1 MTWFP
6 NSLVSADSPLRPI
19 TILSRVHLHH
29 ESSSA
34 RKHSWQDHQLFIQL
48 RGVVVLEQPLLCFTT
63 GVAVLHQ
70 QLLSVAANGHAS
82 VRWLVVQLL
91 CAVLVRPELK
101 RKLDLWRFSSEATGV
116 SQGGLLTWLPFPPWH
131 GYKMTSVPAKSRHAS
146 SRRISPVLLSIQ
158 YCIESNLVSTK
169 PI

>member
-6 NSLVSADSPLRPI
+6 NPLASADSLMLPI
-19 TILSRVHLHH
+19 TILSLVRLHH
-29 ESSSA
+29 EGSST
-34 RKHSWQDHQLFIQL
+34 REHSWQDHQLFVQL
-48 RGVVVLEQPLLCFTT
+48 RGVVVLEQPLLRFATR
-63 GVAVLHQ
+63 VAVFHQ
-70 QLLSVAANGHAS
+70 ELLSVTADGHAS

-101 RKLDLWRFSSEATGV
+101 RKFDLRLTSSEATEI
-116 SQGGLLTWLPFPPWH
+116 SQSGLLTWLPFPPWH
-131 GYKMTSVPAKSRHAS
+131 GYRITSVPAKSRHAS
-146 SRRISPVLLSIQ
+146 SRLISPVLLSIQ